1 MEQFEQLKSGELKEL
16 VLTKEQF
23 LEVREELV
31 KRADFKHF
39 IGTAYP
45 GGKVRYCWSANP
57 RT

>member
-45 GGKVRYCWSANP
+45 GGKVRYRWSVNP

>member
-23 LEVREELV
+23 LAAREQLV

-39 IGTAYP
+39 IGMAYP
-45 GGKVRYCWSANP
+45 GGKVTYRWSEEP